1 MPRRRAPRGP
11 VNAAAIRLFRPPCRG
26 LPPEGDEPRM
36 NASPFRLSI
45 ADLLHHPASRRE
57 VRVEVAEL
65 EHAQVGTTRLDPAV
79 PLVTEAVLERIPDGI
94 VVRGR
99 AHGRWTAPCA
109 RCLTEVGGAL
119 DSPISELFE
128 AEPLEGETYGLD
140 GDEIDLEIAVRDAVL
155 LELPVAPRCDDE
167 CSGLCPVCGI
177 DRNDTVCDCDPN
189 PPDPRWDAL
198 RELQI

>member
-1 MPRRRAPRGP
+1 
-11 VNAAAIRLFRPPCRG
+11 
-26 LPPEGDEPRM
+26 M

-167 CSGLCPVCGI
+167 CPGLCPVCGI

>member
-1 MPRRRAPRGP
+1 
-11 VNAAAIRLFRPPCRG
+11 
-26 LPPEGDEPRM
+26 M

-45 ADLLHHPASRRE
+45 ADLLHHPGSRRE
-57 VRVEVAEL
+57 VRVEVADL
-65 EHAQVGTTRLDPAV
+65 EHSHVGTTRLDPAV
-79 PLVTEAVLERIPDGI
+79 PLVTEAMLERIPDGI

-155 LELPVAPRCDDE
+155 LELPVAPRCRE
-167 CSGLCPVCGI
+167 ACAGLCPVCGI
-177 DRNDTVCDCDPN
+177 DRNGAECECDPN

-198 RELQI
+198 RELQL

>member
-1 MPRRRAPRGP
+1 
-11 VNAAAIRLFRPPCRG
+11 
-26 LPPEGDEPRM
+26 M
-36 NASPFRLSI
+36 NASPFRFSI
-45 ADLLHHPASRRE
+45 ADLLHHPGSRRE
-57 VRVEVAEL
+57 VRAEVADL
-65 EHAQVGTTRLDPAV
+65 EHAHVGSTRLDPAV
-79 PLVTEAVLERIPDGI
+79 PLVTEAMLERIPDGI

-128 AEPLEGETYGLD
+128 AEPIEGETYGLD

-155 LELPVAPRCDDE
+155 LELPVSPRCREE
-167 CSGLCPVCGI
+167 CAGLCPSCGI
-177 DRNDTVCDCDPN
+177 DRNDAECECDPN

-198 RELQI
+198 RELHI

>member
-1 MPRRRAPRGP
+1 
-11 VNAAAIRLFRPPCRG
+11 
-26 LPPEGDEPRM
+26 M
-36 NASPFRLSI
+36 NANPLRLSI
-45 ADLLHHPASRRE
+45 ADLLHHPASRRD

-65 EHAQVGTTRLDPAV
+65 EGAQVGTTQLDPAV
-79 PLVTEAVLERIPDGI
+79 PLVLEALLERIPDGI

-99 AHGRWTAPCA
+99 AHGRWRAPCA
-109 RCLTEVGGAL
+109 RCLIEVGGEL

-128 AEPLEGETYGLD
+128 VDPLEGETYALD

-155 LELPVAPRCDDE
+155 LELPVAPRCRND
-167 CSGLCPVCGI
+167 CSGLCPMCGV
-177 DRNDTVCDCDPN
+177 DRNDAVCDCDPN